1 MEKPRSYYQEP
12 CYLAT
17 VTLALSRRPK
27 TGPLPKSEERRP
39 SNSPCGLQN
48 LPGNQGAG
56 RWGGGKGTKVAS
68 DRKQGLFPKKLVWH
82 PPHLQGNQGKPKES
96 DKGVV
101 NGETDP
107 QERAAPAA
115 RQRHHLDGIPVL
127 SNPSQCYRG
136 CEGVEHRPESLRL
149 AVAQARDSAVDLQE
163 LPLRRNNV
171 LLLQGN
177 GILFPGV
184 GGIVKIL
191 GFVRWGGSSRKH
203 FNKVFGRCRHRMDL
217 SSCSLNPQNTKMSVL
232 SPQFLQMRNL
242 RLRVLR

>member
-1 MEKPRSYYQEP
+1 MGRQTHRRGQRQQ
-12 CYLAT
+12 LA
-17 VTLALSRRPK
+17 R
-27 TGPLPKSEERRP
+27 
-39 SNSPCGLQN
+39 
-48 LPGNQGAG
+48 
-56 RWGGGKGTKVAS
+56 GTI
-68 DRKQGLFPKKLVWH
+68 
-82 PPHLQGNQGKPKES
+82 
-96 DKGVV
+96 
-101 NGETDP
+101 
-107 QERAAPAA
+107 
-115 RQRHHLDGIPVL
+115 LDGIPVL